1 MIITFDPTKDEIN
14 LAKHRVSL
22 ADAAMVE
29 WETLYAF
36 EDDRK
41 EYGEVRIKGY
51 AYIGQRLYCVVYV
64 DRDGTRRII
73 SLRKANQRE
82 VQHYAEA

>member
-1 MIITFDPTKDEIN
+1 MDIAFDQDKDN
-14 LAKHRVSL
+14 SNMVKHGTSL
-22 ADAAMVE
+22 ADAALIE

-41 EYGEVRIKGY
+41 EYGEARIRGY
-51 AYIGQRLYCVVYV
+51 AYIGDRLYCVVFV
-64 DRDGTRRII
+64 DRDSTRRII

-82 VQHYAEA
+82 LKHYAKA